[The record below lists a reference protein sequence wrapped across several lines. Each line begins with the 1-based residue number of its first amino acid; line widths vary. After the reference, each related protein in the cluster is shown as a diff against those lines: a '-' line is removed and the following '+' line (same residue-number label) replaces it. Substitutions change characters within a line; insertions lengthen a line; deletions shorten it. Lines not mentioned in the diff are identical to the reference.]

1 LTIPSRTPFRSL
13 SFAIALS
20 LTVATTAALPAQVA
34 SSLES
39 DTRATQQPDTA
50 ALARD
55 IPGIMEVA
63 HVPGLSMA
71 VVQSGRVSWTGAFGT
86 FGDSAHTRV
95 DTETVFEAAS
105 LSKPVFA
112 YLVLRMADRGEFDL
126 DRPLH
131 EMLGYPRLAHDDRYR
146 RITARMVLTH
156 GTGLPN
162 WGGEQLTLEFDPGTS
177 LGYSG
182 EGFVYLQKV
191 IEHVT
196 DQPIDELARHEVF
209 EPLGMTRSSFQWKER
224 FAGNSAY
231 ARDWLWRVEPIKQYV
246 EANVAGS
253 LVTTAADYA
262 RFVAA
267 VLNGTGL
274 SREIWAAFL
283 APERQGNPGTYFG
296 LGIGVAEG
304 PSAPVFFHGGNNDA
318 RFTSFMFGDIE
329 TGHGFVYLTNS
340 NEGTTLVE
348 AMIERVMGEAPGLGD
363 VRHDDPR
370 QIASLSV
377 QRAAVERGADA
388 AREEFRKTRADE
400 NSRLSPDQAMG
411 LAEILAQLGFA
422 PLAIEVLATATGDFP
437 GSSRLHRARGDALQ
451 SAGEHRAA
459 IESYRLALALE
470 PDDEDVPRR
479 IRWIEDRLTA
489 ETNPVH
495 VPRSTLES
503 YAGQYDVRR
512 VTLREGRLYYQR
524 DGNPEHQLIPLSQD
538 LFALSG
544 SRTIRLRFVGNGVRP
559 ASKIIGIYSD
569 GRTDESV
576 RSRGD

>member
-1 LTIPSRTPFRSL
+1 
-13 SFAIALS
+13 
-20 LTVATTAALPAQVA
+20 
-34 SSLES
+34 
-39 DTRATQQPDTA
+39 
-50 ALARD
+50 
-55 IPGIMEVA
+55 
-63 HVPGLSMA
+63 MA
-71 VVQSGRVSWTGAFGT
+71 VVQSGRIIWTGAFGT
-86 FGDSAHTRV
+86 LSDSAGTPV
-95 DTETVFEAAS
+95 DTATVFEAAS

-112 YLVLRMADRGEFDL
+112 YLVLRMVDRGEFDL

-131 EMLGYPRLAHDDRYR
+131 EMLGYPRLAHDERYK
-146 RITARMVLTH
+146 RITARMVLNH

-191 IEHVT
+191 VEHVT
-196 DQPIDELARHEVF
+196 DRPVEELARNEVF
-209 EPLGMTRSSFQWKER
+209 EPLGMTRSSFRWQER
-224 FAGNSAY
+224 FAGNAAH
-231 ARDWLWRVEPIKQYV
+231 ARDWLWRVEPIKHYA

-274 SREIWAAFL
+274 SRELWEAFL
-283 APERQGNPGTYFG
+283 APEREGNPGTYFG

-304 PSAPVFFHGGNNDA
+304 PTAPVFFHGGNNDA

-377 QRAAVERGADA
+377 QRAAVESGAEA
-388 AREEFRKTRADE
+388 ATEEFRKTRADE
-400 NSRLSPDQAMG
+400 NSRLSPDGAIG
-411 LAEILAQLGFA
+411 LAEILAHLGFA

-437 GSSRLHRARGDALQ
+437 DSARLHRARGDALQ
-451 SAGEHRAA
+451 TAGDHREAV
-459 IESYRLALALE
+459 ESYRHALALE
-470 PDDEDVPRR
+470 PEDEDVRRR
-479 IRWIEDRLTA
+479 IRWTEDRLAAQTD
-489 ETNPVH
+489 PVQ
-495 VPRSTLES
+495 VSPSTLES
-503 YAGQYDVRR
+503 YAGQYDARR
-512 VTLREGRLYYQR
+512 VSLREGRLYYQR
-524 DGNPEHQLIPLSQD
+524 DDNPEHQLIPLSQD

-544 SRTIRLRFVGNGVRP
+544 SQTFRLRFVGNGEGP
-559 ASKIIGIYSD
+559 AAKIIGIYSD

-576 RSRGD
+576 RSK

>member
-1 LTIPSRTPFRSL
+1 MTTSFSIPIPSI
-13 SFAIALS
+13 SFAFALS
-20 LTVATTAALPAQVA
+20 LIVATPAALPAQVA
-34 SSLES
+34 SSFGS
-39 DTRATQQPDTA
+39 DTPATQQPDTA

-71 VVQSGRVSWTGAFGT
+71 VVQSGRVIWTGAFGT
-86 FGDSAHTRV
+86 QSDSAQTPV

-105 LSKPVFA
+105 LSKPVFG
-112 YLVLRMADRGEFDL
+112 YIVLRMVDRGEFDL
-126 DRPLH
+126 DRPLY
-131 EMLGYPRLAHDDRYR
+131 EVLEYPRLAHDERYR
-146 RITARMVLTH
+146 RITARMVLNH

-196 DQPIDELARHEVF
+196 GRPLDELARDEVF
-209 EPLGMTRSSFQWKER
+209 EPLGMTRSSFSWQER
-224 FAGNSAY
+224 FAGNAAH
-231 ARDWLWRVEPIKQYV
+231 ARDWLWRVEPIKQYA

-253 LVTTAADYA
+253 LVTTATDYA

-267 VLNGTGL
+267 VVNGTGL
-274 SREIWAAFL
+274 SPDVWEAFL
-283 APERQGNPGTYFG
+283 APEREGNPGTYFG
-296 LGIGVAEG
+296 LGIGVADG
-304 PSAPVFFHGGNNDA
+304 PSAPIFFHGGNNDA

-329 TGHGFVYLTNS
+329 TGNGFVYLTNS

-363 VRHDDPR
+363 IRHDDPR

-377 QRAAVERGADA
+377 QHAAVTRGAVA
-388 AREEFRKTRADE
+388 ASEEFRKTRADE
-400 NSRLSPDQAMG
+400 NSRLSADQAMG

-422 PLAIEVLATATGDFP
+422 PLTIEVLDSAAGDFP
-437 GSSRLHRARGDALQ
+437 DSARLHLARGDALQ
-451 SAGEHRAA
+451 SAGEHQAA
-459 IESYRLALALE
+459 VASYRRALALG
-470 PDDEDVPRR
+470 PDDEEVRRR
-479 IRWIEDRLTA
+479 ILWTEDRLA
-489 ETNPVH
+489 ADADPVH
-495 VPRSTLES
+495 VPLSTLES
-503 YAGQYDVRR
+503 YVGRYEARHVS
-512 VTLREGRLYYQR
+512 LREGRLYYQR
-524 DGNPEHQLIPLSQD
+524 EGNPEHQLIPLAQD

-544 SRTIRLRFVGNGVRP
+544 SQTFRLRFVGDGERP
-559 ASKIIGIYSD
+559 AAKIIGIYSD

-576 RSRGD
+576 RSR